1 MAEQSIGKVVVVYG
15 NVKAISQDGVE
26 RVLQPNSPIF
36 LMDRVN
42 TGADGA
48 ISIVFN
54 DAENTQLDLGRMT
67 DMVVDK
73 SILAAEDLDL
83 EDVTADIEAIQEAL
97 LSGDEIDVEATA
109 AGAAAAGAGDGG
121 GGRPIV
127 KLSVD
132 GKEGEITSGA
142 ETRGVAFNFTGSE
155 QQLEVDD
162 QEAPPIVTLAATE
175 EPEDDIDPV
184 PAPVPDPVPDPVP
197 FTPPELGSADGILDE
212 PSFPGAQMQ

>member
-1 MAEQSIGKVVVVYG
+1 MAEQSIGTVAIVYG

-54 DAENTQLDLGRMT
+54 DSADTQLDLGRMT
-67 DMVVDK
+67 DMVIDK
-73 SILAAEDLDL
+73 SILAAEDLDI

-97 LSGDEIDVEATA
+97 LSGDEIEIEATA
-109 AGAAAAGAGDGG
+109 AGGATGAGAGG

-127 KLSVD
+127 KFECRWQ
-132 GKEGEITSGA
+132 G
-142 ETRGVAFNFTGSE
+142 R
-155 QQLEVDD
+155 
-162 QEAPPIVTLAATE
+162 
-175 EPEDDIDPV
+175 
-184 PAPVPDPVPDPVP
+184 
-197 FTPPELGSADGILDE
+197 
-212 PSFPGAQMQ
+212 

>member
-1 MAEQSIGKVVVVYG
+1 MAEQSIGKVIVVYG

-73 SILAAEDLDL
+73 SILAAEELDL

-97 LSGDEIDVEATA
+97 LSGDEIESGDP
-109 AGAAAAGAGDGG
+109 AGGAVPEPARRAAACQAQRDGN
-121 GGRPIV
+121 
-127 KLSVD
+127 
-132 GKEGEITSGA
+132 EGEVASGA
-142 ETRGVAFNFTGSE
+142 ETRGVSFNFTG
-155 QQLEVDD
+155 
-162 QEAPPIVTLAATE
+162 
-175 EPEDDIDPV
+175 
-184 PAPVPDPVPDPVP
+184 
-197 FTPPELGSADGILDE
+197 
-212 PSFPGAQMQ
+212 